1 MIVNGRAGYL
11 KRGEMEHHD
20 RRGLEHFIAK
30 HNQYSTLEAQEIYRI
45 QQSLDQGTIK
55 FGIWEGPIER
65 RRWVKH
71 RFWPRVP
78 ARSFVRWFYMYIL
91 QPAFLDGRA
100 GFPLCILLAQYEH
113 QITLKLDEL
122 RKVNR
127 NKKKTAGAAVAGS
140 GSDDDRQS
148 AVVTP
153 TERPAMLTRRQPP
166 VQLTRPPPPEPP
178 RAPPDSTLRAPEAE
192 GGNGKTDQSVMDRYR
207 EKFATANADER
218 DVWPYP
224 KHIYILRLVW
234 FIIWK
239 TLWKICWRRVPVLR
253 TMLLRIFG
261 AKVKYA
267 AMSASTW
274 IEMPWDLE
282 LGDHVLVGP
291 RVHLYNLGGLTIGDH
306 TVLSQDVYVCGGTH
320 DYTDP
325 GYPLIRQKKTNTTNP
340 HPPPPPPAHPSP
352 PTPPPPPPP

>member
-1 MIVNGRAGYL
+1 
-11 KRGEMEHHD
+11 
-20 RRGLEHFIAK
+20 
-30 HNQYSTLEAQEIYRI
+30 
-45 QQSLDQGTIK
+45 
-55 FGIWEGPIER
+55 
-65 RRWVKH
+65 
-71 RFWPRVP
+71 
-78 ARSFVRWFYMYIL
+78 
-91 QPAFLDGRA
+91 
-100 GFPLCILLAQYEH
+100 
-113 QITLKLDEL
+113 
-122 RKVNR
+122 
-127 NKKKTAGAAVAGS
+127 
-140 GSDDDRQS
+140 
-148 AVVTP
+148 
-153 TERPAMLTRRQPP
+153 MLTRRQPP

-325 GYPLIRQKKTNTTNP
+325 SYPLIRRKIIIGNYVWIAAGAFIHPGVKIGDGAVIGARAVVTRDVAPWTIVSGNP
-340 HPPPPPPAHPSP
+340 AKFIKARIIQSVAEQRVAPLDAQVPAGPEVGPSV
-352 PTPPPPPPP
+352 